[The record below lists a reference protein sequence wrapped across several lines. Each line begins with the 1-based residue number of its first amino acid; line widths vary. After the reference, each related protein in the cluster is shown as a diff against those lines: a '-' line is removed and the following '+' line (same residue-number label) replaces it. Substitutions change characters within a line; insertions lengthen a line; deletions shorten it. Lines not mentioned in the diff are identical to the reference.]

1 MAQEIDNTQDIMDSR
16 DVIARIEEL
25 ESEFETLT
33 EAVDE
38 AREELQEAEE
48 ELNEALAQ
56 EHIDVSSEL
65 ERRDDAKNSL
75 EIAESNLAD
84 CWDEDVANEL
94 KILKAFA
101 DEAEG
106 YGDWDHGETLIH
118 EDYFTEY
125 AQELA
130 EDCCDIPRDL
140 KWPFTCIDWEQA
152 AEELKQDYTT
162 AEFDGVT
169 YYLRA

>member
-1 MAQEIDNTQDIMDSR
+1 MAQEISNSDDIIDSR

-25 ESEFETLT
+25 ESELETLT
-33 EAVDE
+33 EAVDDTSGEVDETLQALDAAEGEDEIAE
-38 AREELQEAEE
+38 ARENHEKALEAHADA
-48 ELNEALAQ
+48 N
-56 EHIDVSSEL
+56 SEL
-65 ERRDDAKNSL
+65 TDWDG
-75 EIAESNLAD
+75 AE
-84 CWDEDVANEL
+84 EL

-101 DEAEG
+101 DEGEASP
-106 YGDWDHGETLIH
+106 DWQHGETCIR

-130 EDCCDIPRDL
+130 EECCEVPAERR
-140 KWPFTCIDWEQA
+140 WPFTCIDWEQA
-152 AEELKQDYTT
+152 ARELKMDFTT